1 MADRHWHG
9 AVAATRGLHVGD
21 AVGRVVACLALVMIG
36 WLLLRWAVVHGVGV
50 RASDMNRALERVGR
64 IARWRGET
72 GVFGGEE

>member
-1 MADRHWHG
+1 
-9 AVAATRGLHVGD
+9 
-21 AVGRVVACLALVMIG
+21 MIG

-72 GVFGGEE
+72 GVFSGEE